1 MALSSAKWL
10 ERYRARILHHQ
21 PDISVGLLDD
31 YATIETYDVMSPDF
45 PDDPE
50 LAVDIDPDL
59 AYVERPKP
67 KKTSSASRSR
77 RWPDDSQRDD

>member
-10 ERYRARILHHQ
+10 ERYRARIVHHR
-21 PDISVGLLDD
+21 PDISRELLDD
-31 YATIETYDVMSPDF
+31 YATIEAYEVMSVDF

-59 AYVERPKP
+59 AYVDHLPVKQPVSPIR
-67 KKTSSASRSR
+67 KK
-77 RWPDDSQRDD
+77 RWPESSPHED